1 MYTPSQLNGVRRE
14 ELDLGFV
21 WLPFPHAEFDVQQ
34 LLHEPLIAIL
44 PAEHRLAKAKKLG
57 IADLSGEPLVLA
69 SRLADPVSYQQIEQ
83 VFTDVGAAMNVAYEL
98 ENSTAM
104 IDFVAMGAGCA
115 LLPNN
120 TCSIRSDRVVAKKIR
135 EPNVGKTLA
144 MIKKKGRGGLAQA
157 FFEFAAQEF
166 GGLTQASDGST
177 TSPTLPPAAR
187 PAPSACH

>member
-1 MYTPSQLNGVRRE
+1 
-14 ELDLGFV
+14 
-21 WLPFPHAEFDVQQ
+21 LPFPHAEFDVQQ

-69 SRLADPVSYQQIEQ
+69 SRLPDPASYQQIEQ

-98 ENSTAM
+98 ENS
-104 IDFVAMGAGCA
+104 
-115 LLPNN
+115 
-120 TCSIRSDRVVAKKIR
+120 
-135 EPNVGKTLA
+135 
-144 MIKKKGRGGLAQA
+144 GLAQA